1 MKVNMTMSKKKILGI
16 LSFFLSSI
24 TYSKLSRDEQK
35 IKKQKLIKFLDTSG
49 LGNQFQKLELN
60 HSILT
65 QYLIG
70 IKCWIPKNPW
80 TVEHLERQH
89 FWRRYFGLSTVW
101 HSGVWSLLTWTMNI
115 FNFSSCRTFQE
126 LLGHKKIW
134 RNLKTAWD

>member
-49 LGNQFQKLELN
+49 FGNQFQKLEMN

-70 IKCWIPKNPW
+70 IKC
-80 TVEHLERQH
+80 
-89 FWRRYFGLSTVW
+89 
-101 HSGVWSLLTWTMNI
+101 
-115 FNFSSCRTFQE
+115 
-126 LLGHKKIW
+126 
-134 RNLKTAWD
+134 